1 MMCIEQLSFSV
12 IFPESSQKGVQLRE
26 LYSLSM
32 PILRAY
38 LNIPTPFTPQLV
50 LVSTHEF

>member
-1 MMCIEQLSFSV
+1 MMYIARLSFSV
-12 IFPESSQKGVQLRE
+12 ILPESSQKGVQLCE

-32 PILRAY
+32 PVLRAY

-50 LVSTHEF
+50 LVSTCEF